1 MGEWLAAREI
11 VEECTYHPNEA
22 IRLARLL
29 LVGRALEDLLDVSR
43 RITDDNEL
51 ALTLHCDRCFD

>member
-11 VEECTYHPNEA
+11 VEECSYHPDEA

-29 LVGRALEDLLDVSR
+29 LVGRALEDLLDVLR
-43 RITDDNEL
+43 QITDGNEL
-51 ALTLHCDRCFD
+51 SLTLHCDRFFD